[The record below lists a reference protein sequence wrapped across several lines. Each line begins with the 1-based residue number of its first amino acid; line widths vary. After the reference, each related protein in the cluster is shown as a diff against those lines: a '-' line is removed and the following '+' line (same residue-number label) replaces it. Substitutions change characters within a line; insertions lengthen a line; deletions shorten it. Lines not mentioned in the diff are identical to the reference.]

1 MVFEISFALS
11 ISCLLIGVF
20 GHGRM
25 IDPPQRSS
33 LWRVYPGQ
41 GFEPNYNDNEL
52 FCGGFA
58 VSFYIISN
66 FPLTR
71 LKKYYYW
78 NKQAQIWTFH

>member
-1 MVFEISFALS
+1 MVKMLQKSALVWIIQS
-11 ISCLLIGVF
+11 ILFTSVS

-33 LWRVYPGQ
+33 LWRFFPGQ

-58 VSFYIISN
+58 VSSV
-66 FPLTR
+66 
-71 LKKYYYW
+71 
-78 NKQAQIWTFH
+78 FHDLPILLCI